1 MEEEYEEAFE
11 IVSNYKHLINLDKFT
26 FDVRRTKN

>member
-11 IVSNYKHLINLDKFT
+11 IVSNYKHLINPEKFT
-26 FDVRRTKN
+26 FDVY

>member
-11 IVSNYKHLINLDKFT
+11 IVQNYKHLINPDKFT
-26 FDVRRTKN
+26 FDLY